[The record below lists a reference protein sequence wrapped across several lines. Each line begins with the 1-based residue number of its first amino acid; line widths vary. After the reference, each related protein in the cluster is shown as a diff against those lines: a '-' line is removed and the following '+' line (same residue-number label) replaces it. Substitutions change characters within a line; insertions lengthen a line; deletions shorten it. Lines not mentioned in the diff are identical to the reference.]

1 MATVVGGR
9 ELGAGHERG
18 RVVTPIVRLI
28 AGLRERLRGLFFRSR
43 VDADL
48 EEELRFHMEME
59 ASKLARSGATTQE
72 ATRLAAAHLGGVER
86 YKDEV
91 RDARGLA
98 WIPGTKLD
106 FALGLRMMRKH
117 PALSVVGGIGMAVG
131 VAMSVGMFV
140 FIRANIYPTIPLD
153 EGDRIVA
160 LENRDVAV
168 NNEDRRVLHDFLTWR
183 RELKSVDDVGAFRT
197 VLRNVTIGEEPPEPI
212 EGAEMTAAGFRVARV
227 PALMGRSLVDDD
239 ERADRPPVVVI
250 GFDVW
255 KKRFGGRADIVGR
268 SMKLDGVSHTI
279 VGVMPDEF
287 AFPVNHRMWIP
298 LRAEATAGTV
308 LRRRGPSLYVFG
320 RLADGATLETAQVE
334 LSALGRRAAAQFP
347 ENAKIEPMVMPYIH
361 SITDIQGIETLGI
374 IMMQGMMTLLLV
386 VVAVNVAMLVYART
400 ATRQGEIAVRTA
412 LGASRTRIVSQ
423 LFIEALTLALC
434 SSLAGLGIAYMGVRL
449 GAAIM
454 ESEMGSAFWI
464 SYTID
469 PWIVLYT
476 MGMAVFTAVIVGVLP
491 ALQAT
496 GKRLQVNLRS
506 LSGSALRLGR
516 TWTTLIIA
524 QVALAVAVL
533 PATVSWAWTEMR
545 GGFTRTTYDA
555 SHFLVAELQ
564 IDAEARRSQLRSDG
578 SQITEILRRL
588 AETPELEQ
596 VAYRTSFAA
605 RRGAVEADGVPS
617 PKGVLGFRV
626 SSSGVSPD
634 YFSLYG
640 LRLAAGRNF
649 ITSDMDTASSS
660 VIVSRAFAKKLFG
673 VDNPL
678 GRRVRYAAVP
688 PAGDVPGQEASRWYE
703 IVGVVENERENSFD
717 AELVIPKLYYAVSP
731 ASLLRAEGIVIEGRM
746 QGTALGPIEALMRR
760 IVAQADPTLRLGRV
774 MQQSAA
780 NRQEL
785 TVLRLIALGLGMVLL
800 SVFLLSAAG
809 IYALVSFTV
818 TRRRKEIGIRTAL
831 GGTQRQVLGGVL
843 WPIARQIVVGMAIGI
858 GGAAAIDRATGG
870 DLFGGRGGVLLP
882 VFAIAMSLVALL
894 AAFGPARRGVRIQPT
909 EALRA
914 EA

>member
-1 MATVVGGR
+1 MK
-9 ELGAGHERG
+9 
-18 RVVTPIVRLI
+18 PIVRLI
-28 AGLRERLRGLFFRSR
+28 AGIRERLRGVFFRSR
-43 VDADL
+43 IDAEM
-48 EEELRFHMEME
+48 EEELRFHMEQE
-59 ASKLARSGATTQE
+59 ASKLARAGSTPQE
-72 ATRLAAAHLGGVER
+72 ATRIAAATLGGVER

-106 FALGLRMMRKH
+106 FALGMRMMRKH
-117 PALSVVGGIGMAVG
+117 PALSIVGGIGMAFG
-131 VAMSVGMFV
+131 VALSVGMFV

-160 LENRDVAV
+160 LENRDLAV

-183 RELKSVDDVGAFRT
+183 RELKSVEDVGAFRT
-197 VLRNVTIGEEPPEPI
+197 VVRNIAIGDAPPEPV
-212 EGAEMTAAGFRVARV
+212 EVAEMTAAGFRVARV
-227 PALMGRSLVDDD
+227 PALMGRSLVEDD
-239 ERADRPPVVVI
+239 ERADRPAVVVI

-255 KKRFGGRADIVGR
+255 RTRFGGRPDVIGTA
-268 SMKLDGVSHTI
+268 MKLDGVAHTV

-287 AFPVNHRMWIP
+287 AFPVNHRLWIP
-298 LRAEATAGTV
+298 MRPEAIAGTV
-308 LRRRGPSLYVFG
+308 LRRQGPGLFVFG
-320 RLADGATLETAQVE
+320 RLSDGATLGKAQAE
-334 LSALGRRAAAQFP
+334 LLTIGRRAAEQYP
-347 ENAKIEPMVMPYIH
+347 ENAKLEPMVMPYIH
-361 SITDIQGIETLGI
+361 SITDIQGIETTGI
-374 IMMQGMMTLLLV
+374 IMMQAMMTLLLV

-400 ATRQGEIAVRTA
+400 ATRQGEIAVRSA

-434 SSLAGLGIAYMGVRL
+434 SSFVGLAIAFIGVKL

-454 ESEMGSAFWI
+454 ESEMGTAFWI
-464 SYTID
+464 DYSLD

-476 MGMAVFTAVIVGVLP
+476 IGMAVFTAIIVGVLP

-524 QVALAVAVL
+524 QVAIAVAVL

-545 GGFTRTTYDA
+545 AGFTRTTYDA

-564 IDAEARRSQLRSDG
+564 KDAEGRKSELRADG

-588 AETPELEQ
+588 TETPAIEQ
-596 VAYRTSFAA
+596 VSYRTSFAS
-605 RRGAVEADGVPS
+605 RRGAVEAEGVNP

-626 SSSGVSPD
+626 NSSGVSPD

-640 LRLAAGRNF
+640 LHLAAGRNF
-649 ITSDMDTASSS
+649 IPSDLDTASSS
-660 VIVSRAFAKKLFG
+660 VIVSRAFARKVFG
-673 VDNPL
+673 AANPL

-688 PAGDVPGQEASRWYE
+688 PAGDIPGKDASRWYE
-703 IVGVVENERENSFD
+703 IVGVVDNERENSFD
-717 AELVIPKLYYAVSP
+717 PELVTPKLYYAVSP
-731 ASLLRAEGIVIEGRM
+731 SSLLKAEGIVIEARM
-746 QGTALGPIEALMRR
+746 QGSAVGPIEPVMRR
-760 IVAQADPTLRLGRV
+760 IVAQADPTLRIGRV

-780 NRQEL
+780 NRQEMS
-785 TVLRLIALGLGMVLL
+785 VLRLLALGLGMVLL

-831 GGTQRQVLGGVL
+831 GGTQQQVLGGVL
-843 WPIARQIVVGMAIGI
+843 WPVARQILIGMAIGI
-858 GGAAAIDRATGG
+858 GGAAAIDRATSGE
-870 DLFGGRGGVLLP
+870 LFGGRGGTLLP
-882 VFAIAMSLVALL
+882 AFAILMSIVALL